1 MTFHLYGKNISI
13 KGLSAFRIITLPV
26 MYGNLSI
33 VLIVPR
39 RCFAHRQRI
48 TLNTAIIMSSFAMGQ
63 VMLQFTSMIEWKEA
77 FSWIL
82 HFLNHPALQQLMI
95 SFSFS
100 LFLSDYYFLFN
111 FQFLSFIKLIF
122 NFYNSL

>member
-48 TLNTAIIMSSFAMGQ
+48 TLNTAIIMFLFAMGQ

-77 FSWIL
+77 FS
-82 HFLNHPALQQLMI
+82 
-95 SFSFS
+95 
-100 LFLSDYYFLFN
+100 
-111 FQFLSFIKLIF
+111 
-122 NFYNSL
+122 